1 MHRFEGVLL
10 PWQDRRSTMDD
21 GLRTDGQRLEISTI
35 DARQGTREGVVRY
48 VLGISL
54 TLVIVGFVV
63 IYMIYAHPALH

>member
-1 MHRFEGVLL
+1 
-10 PWQDRRSTMDD
+10 MDD
-21 GLRTDGQRLEISTI
+21 GLRADGQRLEISTT